1 MLVFPYIF
9 IPEYYHSNFGI
20 NLVVLSIALFILRTL
35 DAIFDPIIGWYCDE
49 FHYPSKI
56 SLIAII
62 TIFIAGVYIICI
74 PVFTNIIVNLALEI
88 FFIYIGF

>member
-1 MLVFPYIF
+1 M
-9 IPEYYHSNFGI
+9 
-20 NLVVLSIALFILRTL
+20 SIALFILRTL

-88 FFIYIGF
+88 FFYLHWLLAILQYSQQIKVLFG